1 MVVYFN
7 KLASFLPENYK
18 RENAVFLLAEKI
30 ANCSNSL
37 PNDSFFILKNEIN
50 NVYVDKNFLTE
61 IETELTDVIN
71 EYIKDNPHYLDEI
84 NKANDK
90 CGGVFLYRK
99 NINCL
104 TVINLNSLDNA
115 KNFINAI
122 IRETKSSS
130 LKEKLFNKDNNPAVN
145 LFFEK
150 TLFHKLNIKS
160 VSDLIKQI
168 KNKTI
173 ELNPGCDLPFII
185 GKKEYMFVKLGNI
198 KAPNNQ
204 VNLGNIEDAN
214 KKIELGNKDDN
225 KFLNEE
231 KIKFEL
237 TRFEILFNFLNE
249 NINKLYDVIN
259 KYDECV
265 SLNNANS
272 TFNFI
277 KDDGSLESLYKIINE
292 KDDGEYIRKCL
303 DTYSKFN
310 ETHRS
315 LNIFYQDCINF
326 FKEGNLEEIDINKL
340 VEMTEK
346 VKFNTDSIRMEL
358 KSREHFYSECE
369 EYENKIMDAAS
380 SFIKKGKNPSCS
392 LMTLI
397 KLKTDKC
404 EDLLKSFI
412 RREETGF
419 LSRVY
424 KFFFPKKHNDSI
436 KLLNKNLD
444 KVREILIYIN
454 LYDADSSH
462 SFLKNNIINII
473 TTTLSEIEIPRT
485 LLNYL
490 YGENKKWDN
499 FKRSLF
505 N

>member
-1 MVVYFN
+1 MEVYFN
-7 KLASFLPENYK
+7 KLANVLPANDK
-18 RENAVFLLAEKI
+18 RENVIFLLSEKI

-37 PNDSFFILKNEIN
+37 SNDSFFILKDEIN

-61 IETELTDVIN
+61 IKNELTDVIN
-71 EYIKDNPHYLDEI
+71 EYIKDNPHYLNKI
-84 NKANDK
+84 NKANNE
-90 CGGVFLYRK
+90 CGNVFLYRK

-104 TVINLNSLDNA
+104 TVKNLSSLDTA
-115 KNFINAI
+115 KKIIEAI
-122 IRETKSSS
+122 IIETNSSS

-150 TLFHKLNIKS
+150 KPFHKFKIKS
-160 VSDLIKQI
+160 IGDLIKKI
-168 KNKTI
+168 ENKTI
-173 ELNPGCDLPFII
+173 GLNPGCDLPFII

-198 KAPNNQ
+198 EAANNQ
-204 VNLGNIEDAN
+204 VKLENEDNDDNNIETNFN
-214 KKIELGNKDDN
+214 KLLNKEN
-225 KFLNEE
+225 I
-231 KIKFEL
+231 KIKF
-237 TRFEILFNFLNE
+237 TKFEILFNFFNE
-249 NINKLYDVIN
+249 NIDKLYDVIN
-259 KYDECV
+259 IYYKCV

-277 KDDGSLESLYKIINE
+277 KDDGSLESFYKIINE
-292 KDDGEYIRKCL
+292 KDDGEYIRKYL
-303 DTYSKFN
+303 NYYNEFN
-310 ETHRS
+310 EAHKA
-315 LNIFYQDCINF
+315 LNIFHQDCLNL
-326 FKEGNLEEIDINKL
+326 FKEGNLEKIDINKL
-340 VEMTEK
+340 VEMTKK
-346 VKFNTDSIRMEL
+346 VESNTDSISIEL
-358 KSREHFYSECE
+358 KSLEHFYNECE

>member
-1 MVVYFN
+1 M
-7 KLASFLPENYK
+7 
-18 RENAVFLLAEKI
+18 
-30 ANCSNSL
+30 
-37 PNDSFFILKNEIN
+37 
-50 NVYVDKNFLTE
+50 
-61 IETELTDVIN
+61 
-71 EYIKDNPHYLDEI
+71 
-84 NKANDK
+84 
-90 CGGVFLYRK
+90 
-99 NINCL
+99 
-104 TVINLNSLDNA
+104 
-115 KNFINAI
+115 
-122 IRETKSSS
+122 
-130 LKEKLFNKDNNPAVN
+130 
-145 LFFEK
+145 
-150 TLFHKLNIKS
+150 
-160 VSDLIKQI
+160 
-168 KNKTI
+168 
-173 ELNPGCDLPFII
+173 
-185 GKKEYMFVKLGNI
+185 
-198 KAPNNQ
+198 
-204 VNLGNIEDAN
+204 
-214 KKIELGNKDDN
+214 
-225 KFLNEE
+225 
-231 KIKFEL
+231 
-237 TRFEILFNFLNE
+237 FNFFNE
-249 NINKLYDVIN
+249 NIDKLYDVIN
-259 KYDECV
+259 IYYKCV

-277 KDDGSLESLYKIINE
+277 KDDGSLESFYKIINE
-292 KDDGEYIRKCL
+292 KDDGEYIRKYL
-303 DTYSKFN
+303 NYYNEFN
-310 ETHRS
+310 EAHKA
-315 LNIFYQDCINF
+315 LNIFHQDCLNL
-326 FKEGNLEEIDINKL
+326 FKEGNLEKIDINKL
-340 VEMTEK
+340 VEMTKK
-346 VKFNTDSIRMEL
+346 VESNTDSISIEL
-358 KSREHFYSECE
+358 KSLEHFYNECE

>member
-1 MVVYFN
+1 M
-7 KLASFLPENYK
+7 
-18 RENAVFLLAEKI
+18 NAVMF
-30 ANCSNSL
+30 
-37 PNDSFFILKNEIN
+37 
-50 NVYVDKNFLTE
+50 
-61 IETELTDVIN
+61 
-71 EYIKDNPHYLDEI
+71 
-84 NKANDK
+84 
-90 CGGVFLYRK
+90 FLYRK

-104 TVINLNSLDNA
+104 TVKNLSSLDTA
-115 KNFINAI
+115 KKIIEAI
-122 IRETKSSS
+122 IIETNSSS

-150 TLFHKLNIKS
+150 KPFHKFKIKS
-160 VSDLIKQI
+160 IGDLIKKI
-168 KNKTI
+168 ENKTI
-173 ELNPGCDLPFII
+173 GLNPGCDLPFII

-198 KAPNNQ
+198 EAANNQ
-204 VNLGNIEDAN
+204 VKLENEDNDDNNIETNFN
-214 KKIELGNKDDN
+214 KLLNKEN
-225 KFLNEE
+225 I
-231 KIKFEL
+231 KIKF
-237 TRFEILFNFLNE
+237 TKFEILFNFFNE
-249 NINKLYDVIN
+249 NIDKLYDVIN
-259 KYDECV
+259 IYYKCV

-277 KDDGSLESLYKIINE
+277 KDDGSLESFYKIINE
-292 KDDGEYIRKCL
+292 KDDGEYIRKYL
-303 DTYSKFN
+303 NYYNEFN
-310 ETHRS
+310 EAHKT
-315 LNIFYQDCINF
+315 LNIFHQDCLNL
-326 FKEGNLEEIDINKL
+326 FKEGNLEKIDINKL
-340 VEMTEK
+340 VEMTKK
-346 VKFNTDSIRMEL
+346 VESNTDSISIEL
-358 KSREHFYSECE
+358 KSLEHFYNECE

-444 KVREILIYIN
+444 KVREILNYIN
-454 LYDADSSH
+454 LYDAKSSH